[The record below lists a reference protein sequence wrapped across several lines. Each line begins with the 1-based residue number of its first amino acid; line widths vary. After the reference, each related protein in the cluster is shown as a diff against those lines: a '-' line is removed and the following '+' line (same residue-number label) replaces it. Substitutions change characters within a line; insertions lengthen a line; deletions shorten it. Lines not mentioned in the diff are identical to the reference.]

1 MIVTDVADP
10 ANSRAPTAV
19 THHRPRAATC
29 TVRDGRFVEPCAAL
43 STEPFELVQSLDHA
57 SRQPSR
63 SFVAVWS
70 RGALVPLRACPFC
83 SVEIGGRP

>member
-1 MIVTDVADP
+1 MSAIEVASNATEP
-10 ANSRAPTAV
+10 VRV
-19 THHRPRAATC
+19 LRPRASTC

-43 STEPFELVQSLDHA
+43 STEPFEFVQSLDHT

-70 RGALVPLRACPFC
+70 RGALVPLRSCPFC
-83 SVEIGGRP
+83 AVEIGGRS